1 MTSEHDHPNAGQTPA
16 ETPDDDAKLQR
27 LIRLSHI
34 FSSAV
39 REILESKLLDE
50 ATDIPLTPA
59 QFHVLKLMTVKGD
72 HQVGELAEFLGISPP
87 AVTKN
92 IDKLERFGLVVR
104 TPSLGDRRAVI
115 LSASLKGRR
124 VVERYEQLI
133 VTRLAPILE
142 DFTPSETSQM
152 CDLLERF
159 SVSILKRER
168 TGRGFCLR
176 CAAYIETGCP
186 VGHVRGSCPYDR
198 LPEEGLA
205 ATDKS

>member
-1 MTSEHDHPNAGQTPA
+1 MTNDHESDTNPA
-16 ETPDDDAKLQR
+16 EQPPSGSVDKLKR

-39 REILESKLLDE
+39 REIIEVKLLAE
-50 ATDIPLTPA
+50 ATPFPLTTS
-59 QFHVLKLMTVKGD
+59 QFHLLKLVAVNGD
-72 HQVGELAEFLGISPP
+72 HQVGEMAEFLGISAP

-92 IDKLERFGLVVR
+92 IDKLERFGLVMR
-104 TPSLGDRRAVI
+104 KPAAGDRRAVM

-142 DFTPSETSQM
+142 DFTPEEAVQM

-186 VGHVRGSCPYDR
+186 VGHVRGSCPYDAVA
-198 LPEEGLA
+198 EQGA
-205 ATDKS
+205 ATPDKG